1 MGPVGY
7 HTIYPHMS
15 DSQEETVQE
24 QVGTIANDDEE
35 VKDQYEAAVEADE
48 DGEAAKPTDED
59 APTSDDK
66 PATEGEEAGEGGEE
80 GEEGEEGED
89 RPRRKKKRTPSPSPP
104 PRKKAPSHAPPPP
117 PPKSYDVPSDTFST
131 RAVSN
136 RVWEVDE
143 EENFSEPEAPE
154 DALDLSDTEL
164 VQHYNVQKTLGRG
177 FFAIVKQATAKDGG
191 ELVAVKVIDKSL
203 APQFGSGRL
212 DSELAI
218 LSKLDHPNVLKGKT
232 FYQSDSHLMVVLEL
246 AKGGE
251 LASVLARN
259 QGGPYSEG
267 NVHDYA
273 KQLASALAHVHEKKV
288 IHGDLSPENVLLSEP
303 QESATLKLGG
313 FSGSMFVAEEDQNSQ
328 LIGNAE
334 YQAPEII
341 MNQPFGQSADCW
353 SFGCLLYFLVEGRSP
368 FEDSNTMRMNMKIRQ
383 GKVEFGEAWA
393 GVSQPLKDLISQL
406 LRVDSA
412 SRLTA
417 AQVLEHPW
425 MQNKPGAGVALPT
438 TRATMASAAS

>member
-1 MGPVGY
+1 
-7 HTIYPHMS
+7 MS
-15 DSQEETVQE
+15 DSQEETLQE
-24 QVGTIANDDEE
+24 QVGTIATEEDE
-35 VKDQYEAAVEADE
+35 VKDQFEAAVEADE
-48 DGEAAKPTDED
+48 EGEAKKED
-59 APTSDDK
+59 AETGDEAAP
-66 PATEGEEAGEGGEE
+66 EGESKPEGESAEGGEE
-80 GEEGEEGED
+80 EGGDGEEEGED
-89 RPRRKKKRTPSPSPP
+89 KPRRKKKRSPSPSPP

-117 PPKSYDVPSDTFST
+117 PPKSYDVPSDTFSS

-143 EENFSEPEAPE
+143 EENYEEPEAPE

-177 FFAIVKQATAKDGG
+177 FFAIVKQATAKNGG
-191 ELVAVKVIDKSL
+191 EQVAVKVIDKSL
-203 APQFGSGRL
+203 APQFGSDKL

-218 LSKLDHPNVLKGKT
+218 LSKLDHPHVLKGKA

-246 AKGGE
+246 AQGGE
-251 LASVLARN
+251 LASALARN
-259 QGGPYSEG
+259 PGAPYSEG

-273 KQLASALAHVHEKKV
+273 KQLASALAHVHEKQV
-288 IHGDLSPENVLLSEP
+288 IHGDLSPENVLLAES
-303 QESATLKLGG
+303 QETSAIKLGG
-313 FSGSMFVAEEDQNSQ
+313 FSGSLFVAEEDQNSQ

-341 MNQPFGQSADCW
+341 MNQPFGQAADCW

-383 GKVEFGEAWA
+383 GKFEFGEAWGA
-393 GVSQPLKDLISQL
+393 VSQPLKDLISQL
-406 LRVDSA
+406 LKVDPA
-412 SRLTA
+412 ARLTA

-425 MQNKPGAGVALPT
+425 MQNKPGAGAPLPS
-438 TRATMASAAS
+438 TRATMGNVSA